1 MSPKVISLSEK
12 IHRMVKRS
20 KNAVLAAKSEND
32 LCQLEF
38 LLNQLEEH
46 LLKLEDM
53 NVQHPQSSNNDNIV
67 EVRDSRNQIR
77 TLELSGIKRMG
88 ENKATDIEVIHI
100 RAMKITGGSLNLFSS
115 EDKIWCA

>member
-38 LLNQLEEH
+38 LLIQLEEH

-53 NVQHPQSSNNDNIV
+53 NVQHPQSSNSPTQYSDNDNIV
-67 EVRDSRNQIR
+67 EVRDRNQIR
-77 TLELSGIKRMG
+77 TLELSGIRRMG
-88 ENKATDIEVIHI
+88 EKKVGFFNYSV
-100 RAMKITGGSLNLFSS
+100 SCLLSF
-115 EDKIWCA
+115 